1 VLLTIR
7 YFEFLSGHV
16 GSVIPQCSPGN
27 PNTPHPSRVLS
38 YTNAT
43 EDLHYMLR
51 YVGVEPRGFTEH
63 SMKRGGAT
71 EAARYNKINDIFS
84 FPFYVIFYV
93 ILRCG
98 ATVEEIQNAGHWACA
113 RTVEKYIE
121 ASQIRQRNFNQYFM
135 NGPLPSNIEAPSK
148 GDLPLNG

>member
-1 VLLTIR
+1 LKLLENFIFYLLFFSRLYAQPGSRHCPVLLTIR

-71 EAARYNKINDIFS
+71 EAARYNNINDIFS
-84 FPFYVIFYV
+84 FSFLCD
-93 ILRCG
+93 ILR
-98 ATVEEIQNAGHWACA
+98 
-113 RTVEKYIE
+113 Y
-121 ASQIRQRNFNQYFM
+121 
-135 NGPLPSNIEAPSK
+135 P
-148 GDLPLNG
+148 